1 MTKNIEYTFIHIH
14 TLQGSSCYDVN
25 LLSIY
30 IAQGLELRKLFK
42 QLRYNSCQSITKYN

>member
-25 LLSIY
+25 LFSIY
-30 IAQGLELRKLFK
+30 IAQGLELRK
-42 QLRYNSCQSITKYN
+42 ITQTIKIQFVPIDN